1 MRNVKDL
8 FYPQK
13 INWHTINENVRILY
27 VPEPKSE
34 NILDSDVVIATSW
47 ETAEY
52 VNNYPKQKGIK
63 FYLIQHYETWSGPK
77 DRIDN
82 TWKYPLHKIVIAEW
96 LYKKGLELGISE
108 SMMKHIPN
116 GIDHDKYRIINDVSS
131 REKIISMLYSTV
143 SWKGSAEGI
152 EALKIAKSKHDDLKV
167 ILFGVSS
174 PPENLPKWIKY
185 VKNPPQDYL
194 VRNIYNKISIYLC
207 SSWTEGWHLPPAEAM
222 ACGCAV
228 VSTENTG
235 VVDYITNM
243 ESGLLSPIKDPQ
255 SLGEN
260 LIKLLDDDNLRI
272 KLAEN
277 GNNNIRSYTWDNSTD
292 ELEGYFRELRIV

>member
-1 MRNVKDL
+1 
-8 FYPQK
+8 
-13 INWHTINENVRILY
+13 
-27 VPEPKSE
+27 
-34 NILDSDVVIATSW
+34 
-47 ETAEY
+47 
-52 VNNYPKQKGIK
+52 
-63 FYLIQHYETWSGPK
+63 
-77 DRIDN
+77 
-82 TWKYPLHKIVIAEW
+82 
-96 LYKKGLELGISE
+96 
-108 SMMKHIPN
+108 
-116 GIDHDKYRIINDVSS
+116 
-131 REKIISMLYSTV
+131 
-143 SWKGSAEGI
+143 
-152 EALKIAKSKHDDLKV
+152 
-167 ILFGVSS
+167 
-174 PPENLPKWIKY
+174 
-185 VKNPPQDYL
+185 
-194 VRNIYNKISIYLC
+194 
-207 SSWTEGWHLPPAEAM
+207 M